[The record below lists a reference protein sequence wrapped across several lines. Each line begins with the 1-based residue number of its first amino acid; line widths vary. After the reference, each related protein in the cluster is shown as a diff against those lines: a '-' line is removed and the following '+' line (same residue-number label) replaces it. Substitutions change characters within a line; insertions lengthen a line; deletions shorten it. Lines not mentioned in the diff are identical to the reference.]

1 MGKVNQVRYAIF
13 AKRGEEE
20 ILCGNCTYASREEA
34 EKKLPLFR
42 LIFEV
47 RGYQLEVRQFD
58 IR

>member
-1 MGKVNQVRYAIF
+1 MTHRFAVFAI
-13 AKRGEEE
+13 RGREE

-47 RGYQLEVRQFD
+47 RGYQLEIRPFD
-58 IR
+58 IS